1 MITTLLLIKGE
12 NKMANLKNVNLMS
25 QDTFNNIEQVD
36 DELYAVS
43 ASGIGFPS
51 SRHEDLTLGASGTTY
66 KAPANGYAYV
76 NKESTA
82 SGQYVNIYDGTVAS
96 HRNISS
102 ASGQPILV
110 LAPVLKGKN
119 FKVEYTAAGTTKQF
133 RFIYAEGE

>member
-1 MITTLLLIKGE
+1 M
-12 NKMANLKNVNLMS
+12 VNEVMGKKLRFMS
-25 QDTFNNIEQVD
+25 QDKFETISETD
-36 DELYAVS
+36 DELYAVNG
-43 ASGIGFPS
+43 SGIGFPS
-51 SRHEDLTLGASGTTY
+51 SRYEDLILGASGTTY
-66 KAPANGYAYV
+66 TAPANGYAYV

-110 LAPVLKGKN
+110 IAPVLKGKN
-119 FKVEYTAAGTTKQF
+119 FKVEYTAGGTTKQF